1 MLPFV
6 LFPCCRLL
14 RKNDDIVSKADTA
27 AVMEGKLK
35 EKLESMGIAFLCL
48 AEASLVPITSWCM
61 YLYLNVIA
69 VATTLSSLC
78 SLCNQFT
85 SLLKLWVWLPPVLRC
100 IGYNFMQLMTR
111 GSQFLSGNLKYCWS
125 WLPTQPTYE
134 IQYIG

>member
-78 SLCNQFT
+78 SHM
-85 SLLKLWVWLPPVLRC
+85 WVGLGAMINNISDYQTETDCHASSVA
-100 IGYNFMQLMTR
+100 
-111 GSQFLSGNLKYCWS
+111 
-125 WLPTQPTYE
+125 
-134 IQYIG
+134 